1 MCGGKK
7 KRENGLLCENQGA
20 KNCQFFSIDFLCLG
34 DSFCFQDNICT
45 GTSFFFRPAKKKHN
59 FLMREFLHADS
70 GMRDGVTSN
79 HVSINCQLWNRK
91 SIKFNAV
98 AIL

>member
-7 KRENGLLCENQGA
+7 NEKMDYCAKIKGLRIVPFFLLIFFVKVIVFVFGITFVREPS
-20 KNCQFFSIDFLCLG
+20 FFSVL
-34 DSFCFQDNICT
+34 QRKN
-45 GTSFFFRPAKKKHN
+45 N
-59 FLMREFLHADS
+59 FLMREFLHVDS
-70 GMRDGVTSN
+70 GMRDGVTPN